1 LPKKYKEAKLEFD
14 KINLGSNSIPE
25 RSKTCANAVL
35 DIMPYAVGRLYVENN
50 FDEASKEAV
59 NLKILKIIYLN
70 KNKMCDNY
78 KASVM
83 IENIRK
89 EFKVIVSELKWMD
102 GGSQEKAK
110 EKADFIEK
118 KIGYPEFT
126 YNNTYLNM
134 IYKEVSI

>member
-1 LPKKYKEAKLEFD
+1 MYD
-14 KINLGSNSIPE
+14 
-25 RSKTCANAVL
+25 
-35 DIMPYAVGRLYVENN
+35 D
-50 FDEASKEAV
+50 
-59 NLKILKIIYLN
+59 
-70 KNKMCDNY
+70 Y